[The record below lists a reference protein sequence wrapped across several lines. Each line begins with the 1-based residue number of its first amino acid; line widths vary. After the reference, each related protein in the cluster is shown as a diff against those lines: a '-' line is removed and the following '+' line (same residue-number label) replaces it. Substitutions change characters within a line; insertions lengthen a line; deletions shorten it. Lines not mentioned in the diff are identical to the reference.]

1 MPNGSDALA
10 DAEPTLL
17 DEPQDALESGPAR
30 KRDRVRARM
39 KRYVD
44 VPVSI
49 RTSDL
54 PVRAAS
60 ALVMIALAAAAVW
73 AGGPWL
79 AGFIAAVALA
89 TYVEFALLGHRA
101 FSSWIGRVVAL
112 VFGLAY
118 IGFAGLFLAQMPV
131 FLMVGVIGTVIFVD
145 TFAYFFGRTI
155 GGPKIAPAISPSKTW
170 AGLLGGVVGA
180 SLWLAGFV
188 WVLAGRGSFDMV
200 GYDIAELAQIVG
212 IGAVLAVAAQAG
224 DFFESWLKRRAG
236 RKDSSNLIPGH
247 GGVFDRTDGL
257 IPVVLLAGLI
267 LAPAA

>member
-1 MPNGSDALA
+1 MA
-10 DAEPTLL
+10 DAEPTPRAEP
-17 DEPQDALESGPAR
+17 DETEEILPTR
-30 KRDRVRARM
+30 KRDRARARM

-44 VPVSI
+44 VPLSI

-60 ALVMIALAAAAVW
+60 ALVMIALAATAVW

-79 AGFIAAVALA
+79 AGFIGAVALA
-89 TYVEFALLGHRA
+89 TFVEYVALGRRAFKSWAGRGIALL
-101 FSSWIGRVVAL
+101 
-112 VFGLAY
+112 FGLGY
-118 IGFAGLFLAQMPV
+118 IGLAGLFLAQMPV

-180 SLWLAGFV
+180 SLWLGGFV
-188 WVLAGRGSFDMV
+188 WIFAGRGSFDMV
-200 GYDIAELAQIVG
+200 GYDIVGLAQIVG
-212 IGAVLAVAAQAG
+212 VGAVLAVAAQVG

-236 RKDSSNLIPGH
+236 KKDSSNLIPGH

-257 IPVVLLAGLI
+257 IPVALLAGLI
-267 LAPAA
+267 LAPGA

>member
-1 MPNGSDALA
+1 VSDTDDLA
-10 DAEPTLL
+10 PRFPSD
-17 DEPQDALESGPAR
+17 R
-30 KRDRVRARM
+30 RRDRVRARM

-44 VPVSI
+44 VPIAI

-60 ALVMIALAAAAVW
+60 AVVMIVLAAAALR

-89 TYVEFALLGHRA
+89 TFVEFALLGYRA
-101 FSSWIGRVVAL
+101 FVSWPGRIAAL
-112 VFGLAY
+112 LFGIAY
-118 IGFAGLFLAQMPV
+118 IGLAGLVLVQMPV

-155 GGPKIAPAISPSKTW
+155 GGPKIAPTISPSKTW
-170 AGLLGGVVGA
+170 AGLLGGIVGA

-188 WVLAGRGSFDMV
+188 WTIAGRGSGEMVSFD
-200 GYDIAELAQIVG
+200 ILELAQIVG
-212 IGAVLAVAAQAG
+212 AGIVLAVAAQMG

-257 IPVVLLAGLI
+257 IPVALLAGL
-267 LAPAA
+267 LLMPA

>member
-1 MPNGSDALA
+1 M
-10 DAEPTLL
+10 DAEPTLRE
-17 DEPQDALESGPAR
+17 EPQDALDPGPER
-30 KRDRVRARM
+30 KRDRVRARV

-44 VPVSI
+44 VPLAI

-60 ALVMIALAAAAVW
+60 AVVMMVLAAAAIR

-79 AGFIAAVALA
+79 AGFIGAVTLA
-89 TYVEFALLGHRA
+89 TFVEYALLGQRA
-101 FSSWIGRVVAL
+101 FASWTGRAL
-112 VFGLAY
+112 ALLFGLAY
-118 IGFAGLFLAQMPV
+118 IGFAGLFMAQMPV

-145 TFAYFFGRTI
+145 TFAYFFGRTL

-188 WVLAGRGSFDMV
+188 WALAGRGSFDMV
-200 GYDIAELAQIVG
+200 GYDVAELAQIVG
-212 IGAVLAVAAQAG
+212 VGAVLAVAAQAG

-257 IPVVLLAGLI
+257 IPVALLAGLI
-267 LAPAA
+267 LMPGA